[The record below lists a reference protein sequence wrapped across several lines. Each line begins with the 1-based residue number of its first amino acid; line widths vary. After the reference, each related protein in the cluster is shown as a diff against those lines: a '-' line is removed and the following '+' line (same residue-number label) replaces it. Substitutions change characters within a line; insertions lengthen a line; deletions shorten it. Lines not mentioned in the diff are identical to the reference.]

1 MLRIIRGLPGS
12 GKSSFAEYFFRGV
25 FHVEN
30 DMGHINSNEEYCFNE
45 NRILEVQMW
54 CHDTVRLALQNNIE
68 CVVSNVFVS
77 KKSIDSYVL
86 IAKEYNTDFAV
97 YRMEGKFQNDHN
109 VPDDVY
115 QSMKEK
121 FEDYPDEIII
131 KPETMDYWKI
141 PSFLER
147 KGSKK

>member
-1 MLRIIRGLPGS
+1 MLRIVRGLPGS
-12 GKSSFAEYFFRGV
+12 GKSSFARYFFPGV

-30 DMGHINSNEEYCFNE
+30 DMGHINKYEEYHFDKD
-45 NRILEVQMW
+45 RVLEVQMW

-77 KKSIDSYVL
+77 KRSVDSYVL
-86 IAKEYNTDFAV
+86 IAKECGTDFVV
-97 YRMEGKFQNDHN
+97 YRTEGMFQNEHN
-109 VPDDVY
+109 VPYDVY

-121 FEDYPDEIII
+121 FENYPDEIII

-141 PSFLER
+141 PSFLQ
-147 KGSKK
+147 KK